1 MKALRAVLGMLF
13 LFPAWAMS
21 LQPQQMSMAAGI
33 EVLQPVLSQAG
44 VTESPARLRLSHP
57 GEGGTP
63 TIELDGSLEHIDRVV
78 RAGDTAVV
86 IARDKYAWSLQQV
99 DLAGRKASPPLRCG
113 HPRPEVSP
121 DGTRLAYVRGDIS
134 RGDSS
139 TYGSV
144 VMVLDLARTQPTPV
158 FPEENVAADMALIRE
173 WDEAWHEQLW
183 GNILW
188 EPSGAAVVFVASR
201 GSQWWDLDLCRV
213 ELSARA
219 GRPVVARKRISFS
232 PILKEGIKQSESCK
246 FVPRGLEWLGPKTV
260 RLSLEPYSCMRGST
274 IDLETAGLTDPSSDN
289 ASEQAKLEL
298 GLETKAPGGLQFVDR
313 TPWPWV
319 SAVLDDGTVQT
330 LMGERI
336 TYASATED
344 LALTVR
350 YAVFSNPAL
359 AAQGLRVTLSAVQ
372 RGQWARHEKQG
383 SSPCEADECWVL
395 QDKEVLRVGGRSGSV
410 CFLFSARI
418 FGEPG
423 VRQRTAASSSVSA
436 TVVAALGV
444 AAREVGGRESPQ
456 N

>member
-1 MKALRAVLGMLF
+1 MKALGAVLGMLA
-13 LFPAWAMS
+13 LLPAWSVS
-21 LQPQQMSMAAGI
+21 LQPPQWSMAGGI
-33 EVLQPVLSQAG
+33 EIVQPVRSQTG
-44 VTESPARLRLSHP
+44 VTESPARLLLSHP

-63 TIELDGSLEHIDRVV
+63 TIELDGSLEHVDRVV

-99 DLAGRKASPPLRCG
+99 DLAGKKASTPLRCG
-113 HPRPEVSP
+113 YPRPEVSP
-121 DGTRLAYVRGDIS
+121 DGTRLAFVRGDMA

-144 VMVLDLARTQPTPV
+144 VMVLDLARTKPTPV
-158 FPEENVAADMALIRE
+158 FPEENVAADLALVRE

-188 EPSGAAVVFVASR
+188 EPSGAAVLFVASR

-213 ELSARA
+213 DLSSRA
-219 GRPVVARKRISFS
+219 GEPAVARKRINFS
-232 PILKEGIKQSESCK
+232 PILKEGVRQDESCK
-246 FVPRGLEWLGPKTV
+246 FVPRGLEWLGPRSV
-260 RLSLEPYSCMRGST
+260 RLSLEAYSCMRGST
-274 IDLETAGLTDPSSDN
+274 IDLETAGLTDFSPGS
-289 ASEQAKLEL
+289 ASKQTRLEL
-298 GLETKAPGGLQFVDR
+298 GLEMKAPGGFQFVDR

-319 SAVLDDGTVQT
+319 SAVMDDGTVHT

-336 TYASATED
+336 SYASARED

-359 AAQGLRVTLSAVQ
+359 AAQGLGVMLSAVK

-418 FGEPG
+418 TAEPG
-423 VRQRTAASSSVSA
+423 VRQRKAASSSVSA
-436 TVVAALGV
+436 TVLAALGV